1 MHIVLA
7 YAIAIALAMIAVR
20 ITHGS
25 FTRLTELRFERPWLL
40 AIGLGIQIAL
50 GVVDIPNA
58 RLEDV
63 GVGLLLVSYVA
74 VLGFCASNISTRG
87 MLLIGI
93 GIALNAGV
101 IALNAG
107 MPYTVVHGD
116 RPETTVK
123 HRPERSTDVLPVL
136 SDRLAYGSP
145 LNAAISVGDL
155 LLFGGIIQ
163 VAYANSRPTR
173 RRRRAAPTRYVDLP
187 AVEHERVIDVRDAQ
201 AEETPAPTDASA
213 STTRSSA
220 SSTRGS

>member
-1 MHIVLA
+1 MHLVLA
-7 YAIAIALAMIAVR
+7 YVIAIALAMTAVK

-25 FTRLTELRFERPWLL
+25 FARLTELRFERPWLL

-50 GVVDIPNA
+50 GVVDIPSA

-74 VLGFCASNISTRG
+74 VLGFCMSNIGTRG

-107 MPYTVVHGD
+107 MPYTVVRGD
-116 RPETTVK
+116 HPETTVK
-123 HRPERSTDVLPVL
+123 HRPERTTDILPFL

-155 LLFGGIIQ
+155 VLFGGIIHL
-163 VAYANSRPTR
+163 AYANSRPTR
-173 RRRRAAPTRYVDLP
+173 RRRRATPTRYVDLP
-187 AVEHERVIDVRDAQ
+187 AIQHGRVIDVREAQ
-201 AEETPAPTDASA
+201 AEELEAPTTESA
-213 STTRSSA
+213 TTRSSA